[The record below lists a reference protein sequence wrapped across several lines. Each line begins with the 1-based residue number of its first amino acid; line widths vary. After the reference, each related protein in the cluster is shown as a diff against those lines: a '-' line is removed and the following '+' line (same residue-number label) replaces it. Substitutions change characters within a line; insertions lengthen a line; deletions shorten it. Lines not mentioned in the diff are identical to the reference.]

1 MPLHL
6 PHDLYT
12 QLRLAVTEADEYR
25 LTPQA
30 LAALQ
35 NEPRPEPVAAPP
47 LDPRNPFTLL
57 PSAAAVLQHLYE
69 QAPFVGGFLAQIN
82 GLITPL
88 LSIISSAPDAGIAAT
103 LQLDTNHYTSAH
115 AIQVAALIVVIIDIA
130 RPGRIGEFD
139 ASTVA
144 VFNPAQ
150 VLRVA
155 FRVIDAVRGDARAV
169 VECIRRQ
176 RVPLVV
182 FTPHQFLEPDQCK
195 RLAL

>member
-88 LSIISSAPDAGIAAT
+88 LSIVSAAPDAGIAAT

-115 AIQVAALIVVIIDIA
+115 AIQVAALIVVI
-130 RPGRIGEFD
+130 RPLMQFD
-139 ASTVA
+139 KAECHVLMQAALCMNLASSALQDNLDRQLAPPVQPAVA
-144 VFNPAQ
+144 
-150 VLRVA
+150 
-155 FRVIDAVRGDARAV
+155 
-169 VECIRRQ
+169 
-176 RVPLVV
+176 
-182 FTPHQFLEPDQCK
+182 
-195 RLAL
+195 